1 MNLTKVIMANNNA
14 QKRKEIDGIL
24 TKYNARMIIL
34 KQRRNKIILNFL
46 ETLKEKKIKELRNSL
61 K

>member
-1 MNLTKVIMANNNA
+1 MANNNA